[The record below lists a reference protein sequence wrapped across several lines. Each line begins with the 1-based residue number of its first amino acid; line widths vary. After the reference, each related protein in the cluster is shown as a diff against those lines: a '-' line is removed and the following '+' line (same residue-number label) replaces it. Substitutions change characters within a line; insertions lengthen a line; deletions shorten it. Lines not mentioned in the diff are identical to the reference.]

1 MTEAQRLLLT
11 KIEGENFTHKSLWSV
26 VERQIE
32 NAEARQAGSLFDLLP
47 AMVFALLSFEAYLN
61 FLGERLAPE
70 IWKDERNF
78 FRNVPYRGF
87 EGKVRKVFELCRI
100 PEMGRTERP
109 YSTVW
114 KLKDL
119 RDLIVHGKSEKIS
132 MTLEHQDDA
141 SRSFH
146 NVELYRLV
154 SLENAYQARDDIYAV
169 SLRLHGAAREAFDGS
184 IPRRTDPWF
193 GTDPFAGSRG
203 FSVGHTTI
211 APAVIAT

>member
-1 MTEAQRLLLT
+1 MTEAPRLLVT
-11 KIEGENFTHKSLWSV
+11 KLEGENFTHKSLWSV
-26 VERQIE
+26 VDRQIE
-32 NAEARQAGSLFDLLP
+32 NAKARQAGSLFDLLP

-61 FLGERLAPE
+61 FLGERLASD

-78 FRNVPYRGF
+78 FKRLPYRGF
-87 EGKVRKVFELCRI
+87 DGRVRKVFELCKI
-100 PEMGRTERP
+100 PEMDRAERP

-119 RDLIVHGKSEKIS
+119 RDLIAHGKSEKIS

-141 SRSFH
+141 SRSFY
-146 NVELYRLV
+146 NVELYKLV
-154 SLENAYQARDDIYAV
+154 SLENTYHARDDIHFV
-169 SLRLHGAAREAFDGS
+169 SLKLHRAEKEVFDGS
-184 IPRRTDPWF
+184 TPRRTDPWF

-211 APAVIAT
+211 APAQIAS

>member
-1 MTEAQRLLLT
+1 MAESPRLLLT

-26 VERQIE
+26 VDRQIE

-70 IWKDERNF
+70 IWRDERNF
-78 FRNVPYRGF
+78 FKKVPYRGF
-87 EGKVRKVFELCRI
+87 EGRVRKVFELCKT
-100 PEMGRTERP
+100 PEMDRAERP
-109 YSTVW
+109 YSTIW
-114 KLKDL
+114 KLKEL
-119 RDLIVHGKSEKIS
+119 RDLIAHGKSEKIS

-146 NVELYRLV
+146 NIELYKLV
-154 SLENAYQARDDIYAV
+154 SLENAYQAREDIYVV
-169 SLRLHGAAREAFDGS
+169 SLKLHSAAREALDGS
-184 IPRRTDPWF
+184 TPRRTDPWF

-203 FSVGHTTI
+203 FSVGNTTI
-211 APAVIAT
+211 ASPDFAS